1 MSNQVKTALLH
12 ALFVGIIAGVEIAI
26 YAALGPAGM
35 AVVANPL
42 YWACFIVIPVVFMQG
57 GDWKMVPIHWINLL
71 LGMFVGGW
79 LCFFFVGNTAMQL
92 GLPLAFGIFTCL
104 TTFLVQGIATSFV
117 PGGLKPALG
126 FCPMA
131 FVGMITVFASCTD
144 AVNMEP
150 YGVSLVS
157 LFIGVVFA
165 TLMAQSGKLAAKL
178 VNGTLTA
185 DVASDAGEAKA

>member
-1 MSNQVKTALLH
+1 MNTQVKTALLH
-12 ALFVGIIAGVEIAI
+12 ALFVGVIAGVEIAV
-26 YAALGPAGM
+26 YAAMGPAG
-35 AVVANPL
+35 AAIVANPL

-79 LCFFFVGNTAMQL
+79 LCFFFVGNTAASL
-92 GLPLAFGIFTCL
+92 GLPVAFGIFTCI
-104 TTFLVQGIATSFV
+104 TTFLVQGVATSFV

-150 YGVSLVS
+150 YGVALVS
-157 LFIGVVFA
+157 LFVGVVFA

-178 VNGTLTA
+178 AGGA
-185 DVASDAGEAKA
+185 QDAQN